1 VTVTTGGYGGSK
13 IRETVRI
20 RTNDPKFPLLVVS
33 VSGQVEKFAEIRPE
47 RVFLSGL
54 AGSPISME
62 VEIIPRKEYPF
73 TIQEVQAKD
82 GRFIRWSLEKK
93 CGQKSD
99 RCVIK
104 VESIRTGKGGF
115 ADILFVKTDSPVRPT
130 ISIYVT
136 GSIR

>member
-13 IRETVRI
+13 IRKTVRI
-20 RTNDPKFPLLVVS
+20 RTNDPKFPFLAVS

-54 AGSPISME
+54 AGSPLSMD

-73 TIQEVQAKD
+73 TIQDVRAKD
-82 GRFIRWSLEKK
+82 GRFIRWSLEEK
-93 CGQKSD
+93 CGKKSD
-99 RCVIK
+99 RYVIK
-104 VESIRTGKGGF
+104 VESIRPGKGGF
-115 ADILFVKTDSPVRPT
+115 ADIIFVKTDSLVRPT

>member
-1 VTVTTGGYGGSK
+1 M
-13 IRETVRI
+13 RI
-20 RTNDPKFPLLVVS
+20 HTNDPKFPLLAVS

-47 RVFLSGL
+47 SVRLIGS
-54 AGSPISME
+54 AGDPLSME

-73 TIQEVQAKD
+73 VIKEIQAKD
-82 GRFIRWSLEKK
+82 GRFIRWSFEKR
-93 CGQKSD
+93 CDQKSD
-99 RCVIK
+99 RYVIK
-104 VESIRTGKGGF
+104 VEAARPGRGGF